1 MLPVGPFKSGQL
13 HNNATGD
20 GGAGD
25 SAFEIP
31 STELMIYGGKESGA
45 YFYRIILGF

>member
-1 MLPVGPFKSGQL
+1 MLPIGPFKSGQL

-25 SAFEIP
+25 SAFETP
-31 STELMIYGGKESGA
+31 STELMICGGTGVGCI
-45 YFYRIILGF
+45 FL